1 MGELSTELLMDI
13 IDSAI
18 DELAK
23 SQEKLKRL
31 KTITFEACQLVD
43 SLTQQVANL
52 ESENESLRCSESFH
66 ETRDHN
72 RARRVGQQLQE
83 GSNGKEV

>member
-1 MGELSTELLMDI
+1 MEEISTELLMDI

-23 SQEKLKRL
+23 TGEKLKRL

-43 SLTQQVANL
+43 SLTQQVVNL
-52 ESENESLRCSESFH
+52 ESENESLRCSEAFH
-66 ETRDHN
+66 ETRDYN
-72 RARRVGQQLQE
+72 RARQMGMKLQVGE
-83 GSNGKEV
+83 

>member
-1 MGELSTELLMDI
+1 MEGISTELLMDLL
-13 IDSAI
+13 DSAI

-23 SQEKLKRL
+23 TGEKLKRL

-66 ETRDHN
+66 ETRDYN
-72 RARRVGQQLQE
+72 RARKIGMQLQE
-83 GSNGKEV
+83 GNNG

>member
-1 MGELSTELLMDI
+1 MKEIPIELMMDLL
-13 IDSAI
+13 DSAI

-23 SQEKLKRL
+23 VQKKLKRL

-52 ESENESLRCSESFH
+52 ESENESLRCSELFH

-72 RARRVGQQLQE
+72 RARKIGMQLQE
-83 GSNGKEV
+83 GNNG

>member
-1 MGELSTELLMDI
+1 MAELSTELLMDI
-13 IDSAI
+13 MDSAI

-31 KTITFEACQLVD
+31 KVITFEACQLVD

-72 RARRVGQQLQE
+72 RARKIGMQLQE
-83 GSNGKEV
+83 GE

>member
-13 IDSAI
+13 MDSAI

-23 SQEKLKRL
+23 VQIKLKKL
-31 KTITFEACQLVD
+31 KTITFEACQLID

-66 ETRDHN
+66 ETRDYN
-72 RARRVGQQLQE
+72 RARSMGMKLQE
-83 GSNGKEV
+83 GE

>member
-13 IDSAI
+13 MDSAI

-31 KTITFEACQLVD
+31 KVITFEACQLVD

-66 ETRDHN
+66 ETRDYN
-72 RARRVGQQLQE
+72 RAERMGMKLQQT
-83 GSNGKEV
+83 NK